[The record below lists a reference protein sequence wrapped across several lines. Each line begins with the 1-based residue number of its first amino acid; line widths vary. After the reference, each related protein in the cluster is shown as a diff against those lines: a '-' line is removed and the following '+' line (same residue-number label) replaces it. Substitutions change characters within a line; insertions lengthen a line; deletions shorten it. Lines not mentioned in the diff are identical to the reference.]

1 MSQISLPRPMAFV
14 FSAGAARAAA
24 QVGMLAGVLDAGL
37 VPDLIIGTSTGAI
50 NASVFAAH
58 PVSAIDQLV
67 EVWNNIAGDSSL
79 TSTWR
84 SAIRGVTGSQSTRT
98 AAMLTEHLTD
108 PLGTREFRDLPT
120 PLQLVATDL
129 STGMPVSLDS
139 GVILDALLA
148 SCAFPV
154 MLPPVINQGRTLTDG
169 SVSAG
174 IPVTQA
180 IASGAKSIVLFDTG
194 ASAVPESTTVEIG
207 WYSVMA
213 LAFSHLVRGRA
224 AHDLAQVAQTIPVIA
239 ISCDQGSPIDLKATP
254 SLLGAGRRI
263 ATDLLDALPP
273 LIKEPG
279 IYGIPIG
286 LQEDEDIKPLLR
298 HP

>member
-1 MSQISLPRPMAFV
+1 MSQISLPHPLAFV

-24 QVGMLAGVLDAGL
+24 QVGMLAAVLDAGL
-37 VPDLIIGTSTGAI
+37 VPDLIFGTSTGAI

-58 PVSAIDQLV
+58 PVSAVDQLV
-67 EVWNNIAGDSSL
+67 EVWSDIASDSSL

-84 SAIRGVTGSQSTRT
+84 SAIRGVTGSQSVRT
-98 AAMLTEHLTD
+98 ADMLAEHLAD
-108 PLGTREFRDLPT
+108 PLGTREFRELAT
-120 PLQLVATDL
+120 PLHLVATDL

-139 GVILDALLA
+139 GVILDSLMA

-154 MLPPVINQGRTLTDG
+154 MLPPVTNQGRNLTDG

-174 IPVTQA
+174 IPVAQA
-180 IASGAKSIVLFDTG
+180 ITLGAKSIVLFDTG
-194 ASAVPESTTVEIG
+194 ASAVPESATAEIG

-224 AHDLAQVAQTIPVIA
+224 AHDLAQVAQTIPVIV

-254 SLLGAGRRI
+254 SLIGAGRRI
-263 ATDLLDALPP
+263 AQDLLAALPP
-273 LIKEPG
+273 LITEPG

-286 LQEDEDIKPLLR
+286 LEHDEGIEPLLR
-298 HP
+298 